1 MLSRGN
7 SYDEIRQAFRWQIPA
22 RFNIATAVCE
32 RHAQE
37 TPDRPAL
44 IVHQDSG
51 DPDVVS
57 FEQLDRLSNRLANLF
72 IARGLTRGDRVG
84 ILLPQTPETAIT
96 HIAAYKAGLIAIPL
110 STLFRADALEYR
122 LANSAA
128 RALVTDQA
136 GLDVLAEIRG
146 ALTDLAVVLSA
157 DGPGDDADDLHG
169 EMQRASDRFST
180 ADTTADDPAFIS
192 FTSGTT
198 GPPKGAL
205 HAHRS
210 LLGHL
215 PGVQFP
221 HEFFP
226 QSGDLFWTPADWAWL
241 GGLMDVLM
249 PSLYFGI
256 PVLCYR
262 AAKFDPAEAFH
273 LMAKH
278 KVRNTFI
285 PPTALKM
292 MRQISDPNRHWD
304 FALRTLGSGGESL
317 GSELLGWGAETFDL
331 TINEFY
337 GQTECNLVIG
347 NCAAV
352 MPVRPGSMGR
362 AIPGHDVAIVDAA
375 GEPVPSG
382 TAGSIGIYKDDP
394 VSFLGYW
401 RDEAATA
408 DKFAGDWLL
417 TGDVGTQD
425 KDGYFWFVGRDDDVI
440 TSAGYRIGPGEI
452 EDCLM
457 QHPAVALA
465 GVVGVPDAMRT
476 EIIKACLVL
485 RDGVSGDDALE
496 QDIQDFVRRRLAAH
510 EYPRL
515 IEFRDSLPMTTT
527 GKIMRRKLRTPAPNA

>member
-1 MLSRGN
+1 
-7 SYDEIRQAFRWQIPA
+7 
-22 RFNIATAVCE
+22 
-32 RHAQE
+32 
-37 TPDRPAL
+37 
-44 IVHQDSG
+44 
-51 DPDVVS
+51 
-57 FEQLDRLSNRLANLF
+57 LDLLA
-72 IARGLTRGDRVG
+72 D
-84 ILLPQTPETAIT
+84 
-96 HIAAYKAGLIAIPL
+96 
-110 STLFRADALEYR
+110 
-122 LANSAA
+122 
-128 RALVTDQA
+128 
-136 GLDVLAEIRG
+136 IRG
-146 ALTDLAVVLSA
+146 ALTDLTIVLSA
-157 DGPGDDADDLHG
+157 DGADDLHG
-169 EMQRASDRFST
+169 EMQRASDQFSIVDT
-180 ADTTADDPAFIS
+180 AADDPAFIS

-262 AAKFDPAEAFH
+262 ATKFDPAEAFH

-278 KVRNTFI
+278 RVRNTFI

-292 MRQISDPNRHWD
+292 MRQVSDPSRHWD

-317 GSELLGWGAETFDL
+317 GSELLGWGEETFDL

-375 GEPVPSG
+375 GDPVPSG
-382 TAGSIGIYKDDP
+382 TAGSIGIRKDDP

-401 RDEAATA
+401 QDDAATT

-417 TGDVGTQD
+417 TGDVGTRD
-425 KDGYFWFVGRDDDVI
+425 ADGYFWFIGRNDDVI

-485 RDGVSGDDALE
+485 RDGVVADEMLE
-496 QDIQDFVRRRLAAH
+496 QNIQDFVRRRVAAH

-527 GKIMRRKLRTPAPNA
+527 GKIMRRKLRIPATDA